1 VLDAEP
7 NALHASETANRAL
20 IATVSEAL
28 EIVTT
33 LAAIETRSEELLP
46 FVRRGEGAEL
56 QGTAG
61 QNPSSAEVGFLAWED
76 EPEPQTAST
85 AFPVPLVRRQAST
98 SFGGLLF
105 LLGVVDDLGLPAE
118 MSTHPD
124 LARRLTRWVL
134 HQLALTL
141 VPAEADDP
149 AVLAFVGL
157 PPETEPPWLHEEPAT
172 VTEAVVIAAYA
183 ARVREAVRERL
194 NRRDPDEALQFVC
207 HRHAVIVADP
217 GWIEVHFALT
227 DVSVE
232 IRRAALDLDPDY
244 LPWLGVVVKF
254 VYE

>member
-1 VLDAEP
+1 
-7 NALHASETANRAL
+7 
-20 IATVSEAL
+20 
-28 EIVTT
+28 
-33 LAAIETRSEELLP
+33 
-46 FVRRGEGAEL
+46 
-56 QGTAG
+56 
-61 QNPSSAEVGFLAWED
+61 
-76 EPEPQTAST
+76 
-85 AFPVPLVRRQAST
+85 
-98 SFGGLLF
+98 
-105 LLGVVDDLGLPAE
+105 
-118 MSTHPD
+118 
-124 LARRLTRWVL
+124 VL

-149 AVLAFVGL
+149 AVLAFAGL

-172 VTEAVVIAAYA
+172 VTEVVVIAAYA
-183 ARVREAVRERL
+183 ARIREAVRERL

-232 IRRAALDLDPDY
+232 IRRAALDLDLDY